1 MSFFVMR
8 TLSFLP
14 GPIIL
19 GAVIDGK
26 CTLWGYDKCGQRQN
40 CLDYDVDALSW
51 NIVLFGVITSG
62 TIIFTHN
69 LKLFKVDICRPF
81 FLEK

>member
-1 MSFFVMR
+1 MSFFVLR
-8 TLSFLP
+8 SLSFLP
-14 GPIIL
+14 GAIIL

-51 NIVLFGVITSG
+51 NIVMFGVITSG
-62 TIIFTHN
+62 DYIV
-69 LKLFKVDICRPF
+69 LLD
-81 FLEK
+81 